1 MSCAWLL
8 ISAKNSACSP
18 CLEFNHYEI
27 MIKIPQLFAEKLNLN
42 LSLAAD
48 VRKTFDL
55 FEPWLEQSGMP
66 FFPGFT
72 DHSPRHINEVLIT
85 AASMIADESHSLLS
99 AEDVAVLC
107 MAVLLHDCGMH
118 LTQDSF
124 RTLVSDFGP
133 PLISGFGDLSWGTM
147 WKEFLSEANRFGQEK
162 LIAVFG
168 DAQPVKSK
176 DINLND
182 LSERDCLLIGEFVRR
197 HHTRIAHEIAIK
209 GVSWS
214 GGIPL
219 KLSFDDP
226 EICDLSGLVAR
237 SHGMSIRATFEYIEN
252 RYTTISTYRNIKA
265 PYLMAVLRIADYVQV
280 QSERAIRTLLSVK
293 ELRSPLSRQ
302 EWLNHFAVKDITNE
316 HADPQAFFINAAPK
330 DVRTYLRL
338 VDLFKD
344 IQREL
349 DESWA
354 TIGEVY
360 GRSPSLSALGL
371 TMRRIRSN
379 LDVKDRFE
387 KTVQYIPI
395 QANFDSSGPDLL
407 KLLVGPLYDY
417 KFEVGIREL
426 IQNAVDASRER
437 LDFARQDANFDRAS
451 LSVRLEIQE
460 TANGTGWITI
470 TDNGVGMT
478 LDTVTRYFLIAGA
491 SFRNSDAWKRQ
502 HLDDRG
508 KAKVLRGGR
517 FGVGALAAFL
527 LGSEIQVTTRHVDRS
542 EFEGIT
548 FSARIDDPVV
558 ELKRCAAPIGT
569 QIKIFVSDSA
579 VFNNLRP
586 NFINYEKIIGGAV
599 DLTSWQ
605 EVDWYVHALPQ
616 VICLWTG
623 YDLPE
628 NSPQQR
634 TMCSATYKLR
644 DEFTVP
650 DMVEDAIGWHALPD
664 PAPYQRIIW
673 RYNEEA
679 LARPKYGYVPDEIS
693 VNGIRVES
701 LYEYG
706 PAETYV
712 HLREPLVGASPRFR
726 ITRPSMAISDPA
738 GICPINLQRS
748 SISFER
754 MGTEERLAEAV
765 FKFHFERIK
774 ASAVPSTLA
783 EFDAFSNEFKTSTG
797 IRYLSQIGP
806 ICCAHKGVMLL
817 SVGNL
822 RRSGVTKLIFVD
834 CDLSEVTSSIKDLLR
849 EDEVLV
855 LRAQEGGAQA
865 YTSWFRAYFSAEP
878 YNVHSYYNSEVGIP
892 YLKCVARGISMT
904 EENWLYIN
912 AKRRVARY
920 ILNRVEN
927 RIVDNRVFAYIGS
940 STGADRIQQRCDDIV
955 RVLPEDAEV
964 GIMSIEKW
972 DEANSEDSLIEK
984 VWRTE
989 FGDQYF

>member
-1 MSCAWLL
+1 
-8 ISAKNSACSP
+8 
-18 CLEFNHYEI
+18 

-48 VRKTFDL
+48 VRKTFDR
-55 FEPWLEQSGMP
+55 FEPWLEGSGMP

-85 AASMIADESHSLLS
+85 AASMISDESHALLS

-124 RTLVSDFGP
+124 RNLVSDFGP
-133 PLISGFGDLSWGTM
+133 PLINGFGDLPWGVI

-162 LIAVFG
+162 LVAVFG
-168 DAQPVKSK
+168 DSQPISLK
-176 DINLND
+176 DIDLTD

-219 KLSFDDP
+219 ALSFEDL
-226 EICDLSGLVAR
+226 EICDLAGLVAR
-237 SHGMSIRATFEYIEN
+237 SHGMSIRATFEYIES
-252 RYTTISTYRNIKA
+252 RYTTISTYRNIKS

-316 HADPQAFFINAAPK
+316 HADPQAFFVNAAPK

-338 VDLFKD
+338 VALFKD

-360 GRSPSLSALGL
+360 GRSPSLGSLGL

-379 LDVKDRFE
+379 LDVTERFAR
-387 KTVQYIPI
+387 TVQYIPV

-417 KFEVGIREL
+417 KYEVGIREL

-437 LDFARQDANFDRAS
+437 LNFAGQDPSFDRTS
-451 LSVRLEIQE
+451 LTVRLEIHE
-460 TANGTGWITI
+460 ANDGTGWVTI

-502 HLDDRG
+502 HVDDSG

-542 EFEGIT
+542 ELEGIT

-558 ELKRCAAPIGT
+558 ELKRCVAPVGT
-569 QIKIFVSDSA
+569 QIRIFVSDST
-579 VFNNLRP
+579 VFDELRP
-586 NFINYEKIIGGAV
+586 AFITNEQRIETTV
-599 DLTSWQ
+599 ELSNWQ
-605 EVDWYVHALPQ
+605 EVDWYVHLFPE
-616 VICLWTG
+616 VVCLWTG
-623 YDLPE
+623 FDQPV
-628 NSPQQR
+628 SRTQQR
-634 TMCSATYKLR
+634 TMYSGKFKLR
-644 DEFTVP
+644 DAFTVP
-650 DMVEDAIGWHALPD
+650 DMLEEINGWHALPD
-664 PAPYQRIIW
+664 PTPYQRIIW
-673 RYNEEA
+673 RYSSEVFAKSE
-679 LARPKYGYVPDEIS
+679 YGYVADEIS
-693 VNGIRVES
+693 VNGIRVEG
-701 LYEYG
+701 LNDFG
-706 PAETYV
+706 PVDTYV
-712 HLREPLVGASPRFR
+712 NLREPSLGFSPRIR
-726 ITRPSMAISDPA
+726 ILRPSMAISDPA

-748 SISFER
+748 AISFER

-765 FKFHFERIK
+765 LEFHFERIRD
-774 ASAVPSTLA
+774 AATQVLTLA
-783 EFDAFSNEFKTSTG
+783 DLYLFCARFKFAEG
-797 IRYLSQIGP
+797 IQYPDQIGP
-806 ICCAHKGVMLL
+806 LCSTHKGIMIL
-817 SVGNL
+817 SVENM
-822 RRSGVTKLIFVD
+822 RRSGIKKLVFID
-834 CDLSEVTSSIKDLLR
+834 CDLSNVKIDIIQLLR
-849 EDEVLV
+849 KDEAFV
-855 LRAQEGGAQA
+855 LREQGEGAQA
-865 YTSWFRAYFSAEP
+865 YTSWFRAFFAAESRSS
-878 YNVHSYYNSEVGIP
+878 HSYYNREVGIP
-892 YLKCVARGISMT
+892 YVRSEARVIFLLGES
-904 EENWLYIN
+904 WGYIN
-912 AKRRVARY
+912 SKKRVSRY
-920 ILNRVEN
+920 ILDQVEN
-927 RIVDNRVFAYIGS
+927 RLVEERVLAYSGPAGIIDQLQLRC
-940 STGADRIQQRCDDIV
+940 TALIQ
-955 RVLPEDAEV
+955 VLPESAEV
-964 GIMSIEKW
+964 GVWLIDSYDKVDIE
-972 DEANSEDSLIEK
+972 ESVMEK
-984 VWRTE
+984 VWRNT
-989 FGDQYF
+989 FGGQYFK